1 MRYDYDMIVLGG
13 GAAGLTM
20 SAIAT
25 RLGAKTLLV
34 EQNRLGGDCTWTGCI
49 PSKALLRAAH
59 ARRADFA
66 QVMADV
72 RAVRQRIYDDA
83 DAPEVFERA
92 GVTVQRGT
100 ARFVDRNAVE
110 ITTGDK
116 SQRVTGRYFT
126 IATGATPR
134 MPPVK
139 GLDTVS
145 YHTTDTIFEVTDLPA
160 CLGILGGGF
169 AGVEL
174 AQAFARLGSTVILWE
189 AQAQILPGADKELV
203 QMLQAQLKQDG
214 VQINAGTAVMHVSEA
229 RQRIAVSTEHAN
241 WHVDA
246 LLVVTGKRPAVQ
258 ELDLKAAGVIYTQ
271 RGVSVSRR
279 CRTNVRHIYAVGDV
293 TGRYQFTHASE
304 HMAKVAAANALLK
317 LPLGIDTGGVPS
329 VLFTDPELAHVG
341 MTEAALLRKGIRY
354 QAYRFPYD
362 RLDRAIVD
370 ERPRGTIKVLSKP
383 RTGKILGATIL
394 GHAAGELLCE
404 FALAYR
410 HGLTSIGI
418 GRGLTAPTLPHHRA
432 YGSVHGGSMD
442 LSEPAWVPRP
452 PGRACREFGF
462 GLRRANFGPF
472 LVGSTGFTG
481 AVPREWQR

>member
-160 CLGILGGGF
+160 CLGIPWWRIRRRRVGAGF
-169 AGVEL
+169 CPTG
-174 AQAFARLGSTVILWE
+174 QYRNTLGST
-189 AQAQILPGADKELV
+189 GSDS
-203 QMLQAQLKQDG
+203 
-214 VQINAGTAVMHVSEA
+214 AG
-229 RQRIAVSTEHAN
+229 
-241 WHVDA
+241 
-246 LLVVTGKRPAVQ
+246 
-258 ELDLKAAGVIYTQ
+258 
-271 RGVSVSRR
+271 
-279 CRTNVRHIYAVGDV
+279 C
-293 TGRYQFTHASE
+293 
-304 HMAKVAAANALLK
+304 
-317 LPLGIDTGGVPS
+317 
-329 VLFTDPELAHVG
+329 
-341 MTEAALLRKGIRY
+341 
-354 QAYRFPYD
+354 
-362 RLDRAIVD
+362 
-370 ERPRGTIKVLSKP
+370 
-383 RTGKILGATIL
+383 
-394 GHAAGELLCE
+394 
-404 FALAYR
+404 
-410 HGLTSIGI
+410 
-418 GRGLTAPTLPHHRA
+418 
-432 YGSVHGGSMD
+432 
-442 LSEPAWVPRP
+442 
-452 PGRACREFGF
+452 
-462 GLRRANFGPF
+462 
-472 LVGSTGFTG
+472 
-481 AVPREWQR
+481 